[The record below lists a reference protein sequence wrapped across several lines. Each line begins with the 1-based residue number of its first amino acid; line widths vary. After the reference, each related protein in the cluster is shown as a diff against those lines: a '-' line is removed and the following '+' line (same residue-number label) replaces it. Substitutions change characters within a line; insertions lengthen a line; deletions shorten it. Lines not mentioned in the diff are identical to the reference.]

1 MKNLFKNMLLIS
13 LIIILPT
20 GILFG
25 CSSKEQSS
33 KNPSSKEIGEKISL
47 ATNLSEMKEGDSK
60 NLTKLYDISEEDL
73 EDFFL
78 LTAPSNIKADELAI
92 IKVKDEKKID
102 SIKEKVEKRVEN
114 QSTSFKDYL
123 PEEYNLIE
131 NHILEVKDKYIFLSI
146 SKDSEKAKEVFY
158 ESFK

>member
-1 MKNLFKNMLLIS
+1 MKNLFKNILLIS
-13 LIIILPT
+13 LIVILPT
-20 GILFG
+20 GVLFG
-25 CSSKEQSS
+25 CSSKESS
-33 KNPSSKEIGEKISL
+33 TKNPSSKEIGEKISQ
-47 ATNLSEMKEGDSK
+47 AIDLSEMKEGDSK
-60 NLTKLYDISEEDL
+60 KLAKLYDIAEEDV

-92 IKVKDEKKID
+92 IKVKDEKKVD

-114 QSTSFKDYL
+114 QGTSFKDYL
-123 PEEYNLIE
+123 PEEYSLIE

-146 SKDSEKAKEVFY
+146 SKDSEKAKEIFY